1 MRRMASRCAWYALA
15 VLCVLVYLQ
24 HRRTS
29 RIIEERDRYQQ
40 NSSAL
45 LSEVKRYRVDSVTMA
60 MDVKALRL
68 SVDEFERYRA
78 EDLAKIK
85 AMGVKIRNLKAAAK
99 QELEVKAPI
108 DAVVRDTIVIRDTL
122 PAIVQCVEMNTPH
135 IRMRG
140 IIEDGHLQGTINV
153 PVTLR
158 QAIWI
163 EYKRRWIFWKRV
175 KAVHQTITSDN
186 PYAEI
191 KYSEYIQIGR

>member
-1 MRRMASRCAWYALA
+1 MRRIASRCAWYALA
-15 VLCVLVYLQ
+15 ALYVLVYLQ
-24 HRRTS
+24 HRRTLG
-29 RIIEERDRYQQ
+29 IIEERDRYQQ

-60 MDVKALRL
+60 MDVKALHL

-85 AMGVKIRNLKAAAK
+85 AMGLKIRNLKAAAK
-99 QELEVKAPI
+99 QEPEVKVPL

-122 PAIVQCVEMNTPH
+122 PAIVQSVEMNTPK

-140 IIEDGHLQGTINV
+140 VTEDGRLKGTIIV

-163 EYKRRWIFWKRV
+163 KYKRRWIFWKRV
-175 KAVHQTITSDN
+175 KAVHQTITCDN
-186 PYAEI
+186 PFAEI
-191 KYSEYIQIGR
+191 KYSEYTQIER